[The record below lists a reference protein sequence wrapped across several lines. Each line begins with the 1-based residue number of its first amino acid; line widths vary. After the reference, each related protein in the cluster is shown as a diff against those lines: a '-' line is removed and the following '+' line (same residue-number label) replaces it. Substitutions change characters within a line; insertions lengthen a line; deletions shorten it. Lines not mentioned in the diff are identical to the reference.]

1 MITEGSDDERM
12 NPFASVQEPEICPF
26 DNHNESDRKKSAN
39 TSGDS
44 LENPLNTINEP
55 VSASR

>member
-26 DNHNESDRKKSAN
+26 VNHKESDRKNPAN

-44 LENPLNTINEP
+44 LENPLDTINEP

>member
-1 MITEGSDDERM
+1 MITEGSDDESM
-12 NPFASVQEPEICPF
+12 NPFASIQEPEICPF
-26 DNHNESDRKKSAN
+26 VNHNENDRKKSAN
-39 TSGDS
+39 TSENS